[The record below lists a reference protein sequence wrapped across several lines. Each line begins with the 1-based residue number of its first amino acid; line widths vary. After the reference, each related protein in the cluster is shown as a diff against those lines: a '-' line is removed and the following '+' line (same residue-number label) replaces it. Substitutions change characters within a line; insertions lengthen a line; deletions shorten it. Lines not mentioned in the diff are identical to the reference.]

1 MSKKKKKKPMTKGKY
16 RFKLI
21 MQVLL
26 LLVLLTV
33 LALGVVFYF
42 AYGREIFK
50 LQDEAKELVR
60 GSTTETFRQSET
72 SLIYDTDGKVLTT
85 LKGEKDV
92 YYIEY
97 QEIPKSAQD
106 AMVSIEDKRFETHI
120 GIDFKGIMRAAKAL
134 VVNKGEIHQGAS
146 TITQQLARNIF
157 LTHEVSWE
165 RKIKEMFIALELE
178 KRYSKDQ
185 IMEFYLNNIYFGNGY
200 YGIQAAS
207 KGYYNKE
214 VENLSLGEITFI
226 CAIPNNPTLYDP
238 YDNME
243 NTLGRRARILDQMQE
258 DGKISASEC
267 EEAKQVEIKLKK
279 KKPKKYNYI
288 ETYVFNC
295 AVRALM
301 ENQGFTFRNSFDTE
315 EDKEKYDERYSE
327 LYSMCQQSL
336 YSAGYRIYTSID
348 KAKQKELQAAVDD
361 TLEKFSEKT
370 DDGIYAMQGAAT
382 CVDNATGR
390 VVAIVGG
397 RSQNLSGYTLNR
409 AYQSFRQPGSSIKP
423 LIVYTPMLE
432 RGYTPNSVVVDK
444 KTEDGP
450 RNSDGSYAGKM
461 SLRRAVELSKN
472 TVAWGLFEELTPSVG
487 LQYLLSMNF
496 SKIDKNDYYPA
507 ASLGGFTNG
516 VSTVEMA
523 SAFAALENDGKYRE
537 PTCIVMI
544 MNSRGET
551 IVSDEIEEKTVYEKN
566 AARTMTDILTGVL
579 TSGTG
584 KKLKLDHMTA
594 AGKTGTTNDKKDGWF
609 VGYTRYYTT
618 GVWVGYDAP
627 RTVSDLYGS
636 TYPGAIWKSYMNA
649 IHEGL
654 EDKSF
659 EPYEN
664 MEPDEQILPEE
675 PEEEPE
681 EDDEIGEDITSPED
695 ITVPEDEEPN
705 PEDME
710 NEPDLPEVPDDEPEE
725 DPWEEE
731 PEEELPD
738 EPEEPNEPDEPDEAN
753 EPPEEDLV
761 E

>member
-1 MSKKKKKKPMTKGKY
+1 MSKKKKKPMTKGRY
-16 RFKLI
+16 RLKLI
-21 MQVLL
+21 MQVIILL
-26 LLVLLTV
+26 MLLTV

-42 AYGREIFK
+42 AYGRDIFK
-50 LQDEAKELVR
+50 LQDEARKLVR
-60 GSTTETFRQSET
+60 SSTTETFRQSET
-72 SLIYDTDGKVLTT
+72 SLIYDIDGKVLTT

-92 YYIEY
+92 YYIDY
-97 QEIPKSAQD
+97 GEIPKYAVE
-106 AMVSIEDKRFETHI
+106 AMVSIEDKRFDTHI

-134 VVNKGEIHQGAS
+134 IINKGEIHQGAS

-165 RKIKEMFIALELE
+165 RKIKEMFIAMELE
-178 KRYSKDQ
+178 KRYSKNQ

-214 VENLSLGEITFI
+214 VEDLSLGEIAFI

-243 NTLGRRARILDQMQE
+243 NTIGRQGRILDQMEE
-258 DGKISASEC
+258 DGKISSSEC
-267 EEAKQVEIKLKK
+267 QEAKQDKIKLKK
-279 KKPKKYNYI
+279 KKAKKYNYV
-288 ETYVFNC
+288 ETYVYNC
-295 AVRALM
+295 AIRALM
-301 ENQGFTFRNSFDTE
+301 EKQGFTFRNSFDSE
-315 EDKEKYDERYSE
+315 EDKERYDERYDE

-348 KAKQKELQAAVDD
+348 KNKQKELQAAVDD
-361 TLEKFSEKT
+361 TLEKFDEKT
-370 DDGIYAMQGAAT
+370 KEGIYAMQGAAT
-382 CVDNATGR
+382 CIDNETGR

-397 RSQNLSGYTLNR
+397 RSQKVTGYTLNR

-432 RGYTPNSVVVDK
+432 RGYTPSTIVEDK

-450 RNSDGSYAGKM
+450 RNSDGTYSGKIP
-461 SLRRAVELSKN
+461 LRKAVELSKN
-472 TVAWGLFEELTPSVG
+472 TVAWKLFEELTPSVG

-496 SKIDKNDYYPA
+496 SKIDRNDYFPA

-551 IVSDEIEEKTVYEKN
+551 IVEDTIDEKAVYDEN
-566 AARTMTDILTGVL
+566 ASRVMTDILTGVL
-579 TSGTG
+579 KNGTG
-584 KKLKLDHMTA
+584 RRLGLNNMAA

-618 GVWVGYDAP
+618 SVWVGYDIP

-636 TYPGAIWKSYMNA
+636 TYPGVIWKNYMNT

-654 EDKSF
+654 PNKDF

-664 MEPDEQILPEE
+664 MEEEPPQTEAPLEPTEPEEDEDDEISEDVTLPEDEEVPEDEEPDNEDLEDEPEIPEIPEEEEPEE
-675 PEEEPE
+675 PEEETP
-681 EDDEIGEDITSPED
+681 
-695 ITVPEDEEPN
+695 DEEI
-705 PEDME
+705 
-710 NEPDLPEVPDDEPEE
+710 PEV
-725 DPWEEE
+725 
-731 PEEELPD
+731 PD
-738 EPEEPNEPDEPDEAN
+738 EPEEPEIPDEEII
-753 EPPEEDLV
+753 E
-761 E
+761 